1 MTDDNEIYRND
12 YMRRLLIEAPY
23 IRAKLENPGGSVIQ
37 TGVTADT
44 EALNEYSSQ
53 IGSSF
58 HLDLIETELHLSDL
72 PTDQQEALL
81 AWAAGVSAK
90 QAALYFS
97 AKGTVLRKRRERGV
111 DALTQKMNDG
121 TTHNG
126 RGSRPDTQTVRQETR
141 RVDEE
146 TRDSRREKTEDDQ
159 GEGDN
164 PVVPREQE
172 GS

>member
-1 MTDDNEIYRND
+1 MTDEIYRND

-72 PTDQQEALL
+72 PTDQQQALL

-90 QAALYFS
+90 QAALYYS

-111 DALTQKMNDG
+111 DTLTEKMNDG
-121 TTHNG
+121 RTHNG
-126 RGSRPDTQTVRQETR
+126 RGSRPDTQSIRETEG
-141 RVDEE
+141 RVNEE
-146 TRDSRREKTEDDQ
+146 TGDSRRAQTTNHQ

-164 PVVPREQE
+164 PVIPREQK

>member
-1 MTDDNEIYRND
+1 MTDEIYHND
-12 YMRRLLIEAPY
+12 YMRRLLVEAPY
-23 IRAKLENPGGSVIQ
+23 IRAKLENPGGSIIQ

-72 PTDQQEALL
+72 PTDQQQALL

-90 QAALYFS
+90 QAALYYS

-126 RGSRPDTQTVRQETR
+126 RNSG
-141 RVDEE
+141 
-146 TRDSRREKTEDDQ
+146 RDSAEGRPVEGHLDAQDGDHRRAQTTNDPRK
-159 GEGDN
+159 GDI
-164 PVVPREQE
+164 PVLSGKQE
-172 GS
+172 R